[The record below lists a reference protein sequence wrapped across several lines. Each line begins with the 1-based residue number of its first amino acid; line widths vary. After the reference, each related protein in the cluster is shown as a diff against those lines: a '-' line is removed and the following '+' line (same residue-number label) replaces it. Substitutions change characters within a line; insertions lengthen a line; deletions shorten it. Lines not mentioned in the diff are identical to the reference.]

1 MNLTLMAAA
10 QTRHS
15 RKAASRGTIHLR
27 CLTPD
32 DAHHVADLL
41 ERMSPHARYQR
52 YLRPMGSL
60 RPAEIAR
67 FVALSH
73 DHVAVGAFDG
83 GLLAGTAQF
92 FRSSKAPS
100 RAEVA
105 VEVADSHHGRGVATR
120 VVHELAR
127 HATDVGIT
135 HFTATVL
142 SENRPVLALIRST
155 GWPTTTTPD
164 GPYTEVV
171 LTLPRR
177 GAEAGTARAST
188 AYGGLSAL
196 DEGAA

>member
-1 MNLTLMAAA
+1 MNLSLMAAA
-10 QTRHS
+10 RARHTTR
-15 RKAASRGTIHLR
+15 AARHGTIHLR

-32 DAHHVADLL
+32 DGDHVADQL

-67 FVALSH
+67 FVALNR

-100 RAEVA
+100 HAEVA
-105 VEVADSHHGRGVATR
+105 VEVADSHHRRQVAGRL
-120 VVHELAR
+120 VHELAR

-155 GWPTTTTPD
+155 GWQTTTTPD
-164 GPYTEVV
+164 GAYTEVV

-177 GAEAGTARAST
+177 GLEAGTARAST
-188 AYGGLSAL
+188 AYTGLL
-196 DEGAA
+196 PLGEGAA

>member
-1 MNLTLMAAA
+1 MNLSLLPARA
-10 QTRHS
+10 RHHTS
-15 RKAASRGTIHLR
+15 AASHGTIYLR
-27 CLTPD
+27 CLTPED
-32 DAHHVADLL
+32 GHHVADLL

-52 YLRPMGSL
+52 YLRPMGSFK
-60 RPAEIAR
+60 PAEIAR
-67 FVALSH
+67 FVALNR
-73 DHVAVGAFDG
+73 DHVAVGAFDDHV
-83 GLLAGTAQF
+83 LVGTAQF

-100 RAEVA
+100 HAEVA

-177 GAEAGTARAST
+177 GAEAGTGRVST